1 MRCAACDEN
10 MKGRTPGKTSDALER
25 ISGAYRGNQAL
36 DCGAG
41 APEIC
46 CR

>member
-25 ISGAYRGNQAL
+25 ISGAYRGNQAWDRWGWCSGTKL
-36 DCGAG
+36 
-41 APEIC
+41 
-46 CR
+46 